1 MPLGERFAYSFQIKV
16 LTAPAG
22 QPNSSDR
29 TGGRFK
35 NYNMCFSPCQEEIE
49 ASVGPAKSAPGVAG
63 FTAITAKLPVFRH
76 FVTMS

>member
-1 MPLGERFAYSFQIKV
+1 MPQGERFAYSFPIKV

-35 NYNMCFSPCQEEIE
+35 NYNMRFSPCQEEM
-49 ASVGPAKSAPGVAG
+49 
-63 FTAITAKLPVFRH
+63 KLPFAHRNQH
-76 FVTMS
+76 RAWPGS